1 MNEVSSERLAAWVQ
15 TYVAATSRQE
25 NVDAFVAY
33 VDDKILTQTP
43 ELADDPVLLADL
55 HASTRAQFQVF
66 LSLLKRE
73 KQELLLP
80 PQAVDLALSIARRQL
95 ELGVLLKVYRVAA
108 AAVWEFCTQVVA
120 DVPQDGPD
128 RAEVLIYLW
137 DHGGTWINEA
147 IQRLIGVYY
156 DEREAAVRGR
166 QARRTET
173 MHSILR
179 GEQLSLD
186 VASSDLGYP
195 LRGLQ
200 TALVLWADEATSADA
215 LVALNELA
223 AALAYAVN
231 ARSVI
236 VPVGR
241 GEHWCWLGTREPP
254 DVPALREVVCA
265 KTAAPLARVA
275 VGTTA
280 PGLEGFRVSHREA
293 VDAQHYAVG
302 LTEVARFTAYADVEL
317 ACLVAGNEAGVRALI
332 QRELGDL
339 ANAGGGLDRVRETI
353 ATYLELGANVD
364 QTAISLM
371 VHKNTIRYR
380 LAQAEELIGH
390 PLSQRRTELALAL
403 RCLVRYA
410 DTERR

>member
-186 VASSDLGYP
+186 AASSDLGYP

-200 TALVLWADEATSADA
+200 TALV
-215 LVALNELA
+215 
-223 AALAYAVN
+223 
-231 ARSVI
+231 AR
-236 VPVGR
+236 R
-241 GEHWCWLGTREPP
+241 G
-254 DVPALREVVCA
+254 
-265 KTAAPLARVA
+265 
-275 VGTTA
+275 
-280 PGLEGFRVSHREA
+280 PGLRG
-293 VDAQHYAVG
+293 Q
-302 LTEVARFTAYADVEL
+302 
-317 ACLVAGNEAGVRALI
+317 CP
-332 QRELGDL
+332 QR
-339 ANAGGGLDRVRETI
+339 DRPGRP
-353 ATYLELGANVD
+353 
-364 QTAISLM
+364 
-371 VHKNTIRYR
+371 R
-380 LAQAEELIGH
+380 
-390 PLSQRRTELALAL
+390 
-403 RCLVRYA
+403 
-410 DTERR
+410 